1 MHHSS
6 PPATRLFVAAALAAG
21 LLLLGAAPASAHV
34 EATAGDGAQAGDGP
48 VTVAFVAEAESST
61 AGIAST
67 KTQLPAGVLPEW
79 VSLAAGPP
87 GWTLITTAD
96 GYEVGGAALAPG
108 TNAEYTVS
116 IGQLPADRTELTFKT
131 LVRYTDGQEDAW
143 IEDPTPGNPEPQHPA
158 PVVTVAPAAAP
169 AATTAPSSAPASSAP
184 ASSAPASS
192 APATP
197 TTSAQADAASDDGT
211 PGWAIA
217 LGVLAVA
224 LVLVGGLW
232 VWRMRSRSRA

>member
-34 EATAGDGAQAGDGP
+34 EATADDGAQAGDGP

-169 AATTAPSSAPASSAP
+169 AATTAPSSAPASSV
-184 ASSAPASS
+184 PASS

-197 TTSAQADAASDDGT
+197 TTSAQAETASDDGT